1 MKKFFVLVLLIF
13 IGCGGNDKKE
23 IKSSMVN
30 VIDNKVIHMTLSS
43 VVGLN
48 DYIVGAY
55 SKNYSSIITIVN
67 PYQLTY
73 INCILDKNES
83 NYLVYKCSAY
93 QNYCD
98 DYFNCVQ
105 IPIEND
111 KLLFIDKKN
120 PTYLYEQNTYE
131 DKKYVIGEFNY
142 NGNLSFKQYN
152 SIKVE

>member
-1 MKKFFVLVLLIF
+1 MRKFFVLALLIF
-13 IGCGGNDKKE
+13 IGCGGNNKKE

-30 VIDNKVIHMTLSS
+30 VIDNKIIHMTLSS

-55 SKNYSSIITIVN
+55 SKNYSSIITVAN
-67 PYQLTY
+67 PYQITY
-73 INCILDKNES
+73 VNCVLDKDES
-83 NYLVYKCSAY
+83 NYFIYKCNAY
-93 QNYCD
+93 QNYCEG
-98 DYFNCVQ
+98 FNCVQ
-105 IPIEND
+105 ISIDND
-111 KLLFIDKKN
+111 KLLLIDKEN

-131 DKKYVIGEFNY
+131 DKKYIIGEFNY